1 MTSMGPSPLAALPDR
16 LSQPRPLGES
26 ELTPPAGTMAQ
37 GWALLFLLLL
47 PRQLG
52 VVLAVRA
59 PGFGRSSA
67 RSLSPEEN
75 EFSEEEPVL
84 VLSPEEPG
92 RSPATIGCPRDCA
105 CSQEGVVDCGGI
117 DLREFP
123 GDLPEHTNHL
133 SLQVRLG
140 RCANGQGHRGLS
152 RTWWLPSWNHP
163 TPTTVLAH
171 GLPPS
176 RRRALRQVRQK
187 DASTRGIPVLT
198 SPAQSTVML

>member
-16 LSQPRPLGES
+16 LSQPPPLGES

-37 GWALLFLLLL
+37 GWALLLLLLL

-59 PGFGRSSA
+59 PGFGRSGA

-92 RSPATIGCPRDCA
+92 RGPATIGCPRDCA

-140 RCANGQGHRGLS
+140 RCASGHGHRGLPHTCGS
-152 RTWWLPSWNHP
+152 HPGTTAPPPQSLPMASHP
-163 TPTTVLAH
+163 P
-171 GLPPS
+171 
-176 RRRALRQVRQK
+176 
-187 DASTRGIPVLT
+187 DAGR
-198 SPAQSTVML
+198 

>member
-1 MTSMGPSPLAALPDR
+1 M
-16 LSQPRPLGES
+16 
-26 ELTPPAGTMAQ
+26 TPPAGTMAQ
-37 GWALLFLLLL
+37 GWALLLLLLL

-52 VVLAVRA
+52 VVLATRT
-59 PGFGRSSA
+59 PGFGRSGA

-92 RSPATIGCPRDCA
+92 RGPATIDCPRDCA

-133 SLQVRLG
+133 SLQVRLR
-140 RCANGQGHRGLS
+140 RCANGHGRRRLP
-152 RTWWLPSWNHP
+152 RTWWLPSRNRPHP
-163 TPTTVLAH
+163 YHSPCPWPPTLQTQGARAGQTEGWLHQGHPGSDIPCTEHCDVMTCFVSWEES
-171 GLPPS
+171 GLRLS
-176 RRRALRQVRQK
+176 VE
-187 DASTRGIPVLT
+187 SGPV
-198 SPAQSTVML
+198 